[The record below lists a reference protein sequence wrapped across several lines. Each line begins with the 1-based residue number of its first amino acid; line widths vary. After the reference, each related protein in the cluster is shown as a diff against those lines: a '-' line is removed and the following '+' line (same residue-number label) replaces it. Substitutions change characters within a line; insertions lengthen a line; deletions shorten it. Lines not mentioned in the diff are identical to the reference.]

1 MDNPHQFNIKQP
13 KERKTL
19 TKFEKAKL
27 MSIIWEHT
35 SRGFL
40 KHNNDIKNPDDMYI
54 KLKKTQK
61 LPYIIKRTYPNGH
74 IQKVNVNNT

>member
-54 KLKKTQK
+54 KLK
-61 LPYIIKRTYPNGH
+61 
-74 IQKVNVNNT
+74 